1 MGATHD
7 EIRRALEA
15 LTLRERKSLLWQAR
29 QLVAHIGPL
38 AGGMVDED
46 FVHEA
51 ITATLEGAR
60 TCDKQYPMRD
70 HLYHVI
76 RSQVS
81 NHAQHH
87 TSQRYQ
93 EPLLFS
99 SLNSQDE
106 GDLDSEMGTKTA
118 DDFPSALPNPEE
130 QLELKQRQLALDKIK
145 EQMAEILGQQSM
157 GMKIFQLQM
166 DGVSGPDICGKLA
179 IQKRQYAVYNM
190 QIVRAMK
197 KIRKRNLEGRL

>member
-1 MGATHD
+1 
-7 EIRRALEA
+7 
-15 LTLRERKSLLWQAR
+15 
-29 QLVAHIGPL
+29 
-38 AGGMVDED
+38 
-46 FVHEA
+46 
-51 ITATLEGAR
+51 
-60 TCDKQYPMRD
+60 MRD